1 MSGEEFD
8 EEEFERQ
15 YAEGVRR
22 GKDSSLC
29 GRPSPFDFR
38 IYDEHGT
45 VLEVEVGR
53 GRWLINICQRESRS
67 SMFITDDL
75 DKLRRVRDALTR
87 ILESAAV

>member
-1 MSGEEFD
+1 MSEEGFD
-8 EEEFERQ
+8 EEEFELQ

-22 GKDSSLC
+22 GNGPLLC
-29 GRPSPFDFR
+29 GKPSPLDFR

-45 VLEVEVGR
+45 VLEVEVGK
-53 GRWLINICQRESRS
+53 GRWFINICQQESHS

-87 ILESAAV
+87 ILESSAV